1 LGGEPVRRHHRVGI
15 RARYDGLG
23 AAHLEKAG
31 ACSIHPHPTGGARS
45 LARTIQEVEFQRWM
59 HAADFAGPFFCFVRT
74 AIEYQEDFI
83 RVVRDMLLRR
93 KRMEAGCYE
102 IFLVPGGHNDTGPES
117 WIRW

>member
-1 LGGEPVRRHHRVGI
+1 
-15 RARYDGLG
+15 
-23 AAHLEKAG
+23 
-31 ACSIHPHPTGGARS
+31 
-45 LARTIQEVEFQRWM
+45 VEFQRWI